1 MRKPGKRFR
10 RKAPK
15 AHSCQSSGDRK
26 LVQETRGRSEL
37 YTLKNDIGEARN
49 LAKTEPEMLKSMQT
63 AYAEWDS
70 QMIVA
75 KWIRQ
80 DRSNAE
86 AGGKLKSSLSNHRDS
101 DSGL

>member
-26 LVQETRGRSEL
+26 LVQETRGRFEL

-70 QMIVA
+70 QMIAA

-80 DRSNAE
+80 DRNNAKV
-86 AGGKLKSSLSNHRDS
+86 GGKLKSSRLKSLDA
-101 DSGL
+101 DKGF